1 MKIPTFCT
9 LTSLVGLAL
18 ASNPAFESTRVQQ
31 VLQEQSGYVH
41 VPDLVAEGAV
51 IDTHAALEAQ
61 DTPEVA
67 ATDVVEV
74 EHE

>member
-18 ASNPAFESTRVQQ
+18 ASHPAFESTRVQE

-51 IDTHAALEAQ
+51 LNLET
-61 DTPEVA
+61 DLPEPLGPVA
-67 ATDVVEV
+67 DADVQ
-74 EHE
+74 